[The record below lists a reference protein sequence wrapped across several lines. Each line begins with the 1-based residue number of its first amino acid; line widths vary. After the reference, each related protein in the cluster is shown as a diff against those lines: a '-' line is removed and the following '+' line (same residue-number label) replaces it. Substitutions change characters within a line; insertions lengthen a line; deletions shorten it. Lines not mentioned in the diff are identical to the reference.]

1 MNERTQLVIV
11 GILSFTCLYGR
22 MIWDYRQL
30 MKRKG
35 KLK

>member
-11 GILSFTCLYGR
+11 SILSFTCLYGS

-30 MKRKG
+30 KKKKG
-35 KLK
+35 KR

>member
-1 MNERTQLVIV
+1 MNERTQVVIV
-11 GILSFTCLYGR
+11 GILAFTALFGP